1 MEPVAQSP
9 EGILRR
15 VELRIS
21 RRLDGLLQGERRG
34 RRAGP
39 GADHTVTR
47 PYEPGDDVRW
57 LDWPLTA
64 RTGEPMVRVPELEP
78 VLTAWAL
85 VDASASMAFGTVRTT
100 KLELAREV
108 LAGLGVVLRKRG
120 DRLGLAATQT
130 GALDVVMPPRG
141 DRRGLLNSL
150 HALENLVP
158 VQDGVRMDLAGA
170 VRTMGRVVK
179 HRSLVVILSDF
190 PMQPGLEQALGALS
204 RRHELMLIEL
214 RDPRERELPVMGPV
228 TLRDVE
234 SGRRVLV
241 DTADPKFRERF
252 AKLSAHRGAER
263 LAMFRRVNARH
274 VIASTDRDWVL
285 PLAKAISGHR
295 PARRA
300 M

>member
-1 MEPVAQSP
+1 
-9 EGILRR
+9 
-15 VELRIS
+15 
-21 RRLDGLLQGERRG
+21 
-34 RRAGP
+34 
-39 GADHTVTR
+39 
-47 PYEPGDDVRW
+47 
-57 LDWPLTA
+57 
-64 RTGEPMVRVPELEP
+64 
-78 VLTAWAL
+78 
-85 VDASASMAFGTVRTT
+85 
-100 KLELAREV
+100 
-108 LAGLGVVLRKRG
+108 
-120 DRLGLAATQT
+120 
-130 GALDVVMPPRG
+130 
-141 DRRGLLNSL
+141 
-150 HALENLVP
+150 
-158 VQDGVRMDLAGA
+158 
-170 VRTMGRVVK
+170 MGRVVK

-252 AKLSAHRGAER
+252 AKLSADRDAER

>member
-1 MEPVAQSP
+1 MEPVVQSP
-9 EGILRR
+9 EAILRR

-34 RRAGP
+34 RRPGP
-39 GADHTVTR
+39 GADYTVTR

-100 KLELAREV
+100 KLDLAREV

-120 DRLGLAATQT
+120 DRLGLAVSQT
-130 GALDVVMPPRG
+130 GKLDVVMPPRG
-141 DRRGLLNSL
+141 DRRGLVTSL
-150 HALENLVP
+150 ATLDGLAP
-158 VQDGVRMDLAGA
+158 LQTGVRMDLAEA
-170 VRTMGRVVK
+170 VRNLGRVLK
-179 HRSLVVILSDF
+179 HRGLVVILSDF
-190 PMQPGLEQALGALS
+190 PMQPGLEQALGALG
-204 RRHELMLIEL
+204 RRHELMLVEV
-214 RDPRERELPVMGPV
+214 RDPRERDLPVMGPIR
-228 TLRDVE
+228 LRDVE
-234 SGRRVLV
+234 SGRRVMV

-252 AKLSAHRGAER
+252 AALSAERDGDR

-274 VIASTDRDWVL
+274 MVASTDGDWVV
-285 PLAKAISGHR
+285 PLARAIAGHR

>member
-130 GALDVVMPPRG
+130 GALDVDMPPRG

-252 AKLSAHRGAER
+252 AKLSADRDAER

>member
-21 RRLDGLLQGERRG
+21 RRFDGLLQGERRG

-120 DRLGLAATQT
+120 DRLGLAVTQT

-150 HALENLVP
+150 HALENVVP
-158 VQDGVRMDLAGA
+158 LQDGTRMDLAAA
-170 VRTMGRVVK
+170 VRTMGRVVQ

-204 RRHELMLIEL
+204 RRHELLLIEL
-214 RDPRERELPVMGPV
+214 RDPRERELPVMGPI

-252 AKLSAHRGAER
+252 AKLSADRDAER
-263 LAMFRRVNARH
+263 LSMFRRVNARH

-285 PLAKAISGHR
+285 PLAKAIGGHR

>member
-158 VQDGVRMDLAGA
+158 VQDGIRMDLAGA

-252 AKLSAHRGAER
+252 AKLSADRDAER

>member
-1 MEPVAQSP
+1 M
-9 EGILRR
+9 
-15 VELRIS
+15 
-21 RRLDGLLQGERRG
+21 
-34 RRAGP
+34 
-39 GADHTVTR
+39 
-47 PYEPGDDVRW
+47 
-57 LDWPLTA
+57 
-64 RTGEPMVRVPELEP
+64 
-78 VLTAWAL
+78 LTAWAL

-252 AKLSAHRGAER
+252 AKLSADRDAER

>member
-1 MEPVAQSP
+1 MAPAAQSP
-9 EGILRR
+9 EALLRR

-21 RRLDGLLQGERRG
+21 RRFDGLLQGERRG
-34 RRAGP
+34 RRPGP

-78 VLTAWAL
+78 VLTTWAL

-100 KLELAREV
+100 KLDLAREV
-108 LAGLGVVLRKRG
+108 LSGLGVILRRRG
-120 DRLGLAATQT
+120 DRLGVAVSQT
-130 GALDVVMPPRG
+130 GALDFVLPPRG

-150 HALENLVP
+150 TTIDNLAP
-158 VQDGVRMDLAGA
+158 LQTGARMDLTSAI
-170 VRTMGRVVK
+170 RQMGRVVR
-179 HRSLVVILSDF
+179 HRSLVVVLSDF
-190 PMQPGLEQALGALS
+190 PVQPGLEQALGALG
-204 RRHELMLIEL
+204 RRHELLLVEL

-234 SGRRVLV
+234 SGRRVMV
-241 DTADPKFRERF
+241 DTADPRFRERF
-252 AKLSAHRGAER
+252 ARLSAERDAER
-263 LAMFRRVNARH
+263 LSIVRRVNARH
-274 VIASTDRDWVL
+274 MVASTDGDWVL
-285 PLAKAISGHR
+285 PLARAVAGHR

>member
-1 MEPVAQSP
+1 LEPVAQSP

-21 RRLDGLLQGERRG
+21 RRFDGLLQGERRG

-120 DRLGLAATQT
+120 DRLGLAVTQT
-130 GALDVVMPPRG
+130 GALDVVKPPRG

-150 HALENLVP
+150 HTLENLVP
-158 VQDGVRMDLAGA
+158 LQDGTRMDLAAA
-170 VRTMGRVVK
+170 VRKFGRVVT

-214 RDPRERELPVMGPV
+214 RDPRERELPVMGPI

-252 AKLSAHRGAER
+252 ATLSAQRDAER

-285 PLAKAISGHR
+285 PLAKAIGGNR

>member
-9 EGILRR
+9 DAILRR

-21 RRLDGLLQGERRG
+21 RRFDGLLQGERRG
-34 RRAGP
+34 RRPGP
-39 GADHTVTR
+39 GADHSVTR

-85 VDASASMAFGTVRTT
+85 IDASASMAFGTVRTT
-100 KLELAREV
+100 KLDLAREV

-120 DRLGLAATQT
+120 DRLGLAVSQT
-130 GALDVVMPPRG
+130 GRLDIVLPPRG
-141 DRRGLLNSL
+141 DRRGLVGSL
-150 HALENLVP
+150 ASLEHLAP
-158 VQDGVRMDLAGA
+158 VQDGTKMDLPAA
-170 VRTMGRVVK
+170 VRSMGRVVK

-204 RRHELMLIEL
+204 RRHELLLVEL
-214 RDPRERELPVMGPV
+214 RDPRERHLPVMGPI

-241 DTADPKFRERF
+241 DTADPRFRERF
-252 AKLSAHRGAER
+252 AQLSQERDRER
-263 LAMFRRVNARH
+263 LGMFRRVNARH
-274 VIASTDRDWVL
+274 MVASTDSDWVL
-285 PLAKAISGHR
+285 PLAKAVAGHR

>member
-15 VELRIS
+15 VELRIA
-21 RRLDGLLQGERRG
+21 RRFDGLLQGERRG

-100 KLELAREV
+100 KIELAREV

-120 DRLGLAATQT
+120 DRLGLAVTQT

-150 HALENLVP
+150 HTLENLVP
-158 VQDGVRMDLAGA
+158 RQDGTRMDLAGA
-170 VRTMGRVVK
+170 VRKLGRVVT

-190 PMQPGLEQALGALS
+190 PMQPGLEQALGALG
-204 RRHELMLIEL
+204 RRHELLLIEL

-252 AKLSAHRGAER
+252 AALSAQRDAER

-285 PLAKAISGHR
+285 PLAKVIGGHR